1 MCTGG
6 LTWGY
11 VCMLLIEYALHI
23 FFRYPDSRL
32 AKLFSGDIP
41 IILDTMKQHYFI
53 DRDGPSFRYILQFLR
68 SGKVTL
74 PDNYAE
80 MNILLE
86 EAKYYEIDELV
97 ESLLILRQKKNSEPE
112 KECLTISMCP
122 DLGER
127 ISLSGRKTTIEE
139 LFPEL
144 SSALDDKRNSG
155 WAIDSDY
162 VIRFPINGFCKLNS
176 IQVLE
181 RVVNNKFTNVTSNG
195 GGVEGQQ
202 FSDFLFTRPL

>member
-1 MCTGG
+1 
-6 LTWGY
+6 
-11 VCMLLIEYALHI
+11 
-23 FFRYPDSRL
+23 
-32 AKLFSGDIP
+32 
-41 IILDTMKQHYFI
+41 
-53 DRDGPSFRYILQFLR
+53 
-68 SGKVTL
+68 
-74 PDNYAE
+74 

-97 ESLLILRQKKNSEPE
+97 ESLLKHKQRNDSEPE

-122 DLGER
+122 DMGER
-127 ISLSGRKTTIEE
+127 ISLSARKATIEE

-144 SSALDDKRNSG
+144 SSALVDKRNSG

>member
-1 MCTGG
+1 MC
-6 LTWGY
+6 
-11 VCMLLIEYALHI
+11 C
-23 FFRYPDSRL
+23 RYPNSRL
-32 AKLFSGDIP
+32 AKLFSGELP

-68 SGKVTL
+68 SGKLTL
-74 PDNYAE
+74 PDKYRE
-80 MNILLE
+80 TEILLQ
-86 EAKYYEIDELV
+86 EATYYELTELV
-97 ESLLILRQKKNSEPE
+97 EAIKLSSKNSQKSQ

-127 ISLSGRKTTIEE
+127 ICLSGRKATIEA
-139 LFPEL
+139 LFPEF
-144 SSALDDKRNSG
+144 SAAIGDARNSG
-155 WAIDSDY
+155 WIMDSDH

-181 RVVNNKFTNVTSNG
+181 RVMNNNFAVATSNG

-202 FSDFLFTRPL
+202 FSDYLFTRDLV

>member
-1 MCTGG
+1 
-6 LTWGY
+6 
-11 VCMLLIEYALHI
+11 
-23 FFRYPDSRL
+23 
-32 AKLFSGDIP
+32 
-41 IILDTMKQHYFI
+41 
-53 DRDGPSFRYILQFLR
+53 
-68 SGKVTL
+68 
-74 PDNYAE
+74 

-97 ESLLILRQKKNSEPE
+97 ESLLEHKQRNDSEPE

-122 DLGER
+122 DMGER
-127 ISLSGRKTTIEE
+127 ISLSARKTTIEE

-144 SSALDDKRNSG
+144 SSALVDKRNSG